1 MTETTKPYQ
10 PELGQM
16 CFGQPWKQYEGSDLL
31 EAALQFISYR
41 LETVMWNIHQKE
53 YASPFSNTGE
63 RFDCDTFSA
72 HAYSWND
79 EEEQPWNFK
88 WKDVEISWYK
98 HCGRGLSVNQ
108 ELKPDRIS
116 EMLVDCLAALNVMDQ
131 ENFNSRLKD

>member
-1 MTETTKPYQ
+1 MSDFE

-16 CFGQPWKQYEGSDLL
+16 CFGQPWKRHAGSQLL
-31 EAALQFISYR
+31 KAALQAISYR
-41 LETVMWNIHQKE
+41 LDIAMWNIEQQE
-53 YASPFSNTGE
+53 YSSPFGNTGN
-63 RFDCDTFSA
+63 RFDCPTFSA

-88 WKDVEISWYK
+88 WRDVEISWYK

-116 EMLVDCLAALNVMDQ
+116 EMLDDCLGAVSEYEKQRRPELA
-131 ENFNSRLKD
+131 K